1 MVKNY
6 LIVAIRNLMRNKIYA
21 TLNVLGLGIGMACC
35 LLIALFVQ
43 HELRY
48 DRGHK
53 NGDRIYQVVRETQGK
68 DGSRGFDWGTSGPL
82 GPALERDFPEVQ
94 AAVRLWHWNVKV
106 KREDRLIRT
115 RFSLVDKHV
124 FDVFDAEFVHGNP
137 QTAFAD
143 PFGMVITDRVAS
155 LLFGEEDPMG
165 RVLTVDNSIFG
176 GDYIIRGVVRA
187 QTAPST
193 IRFGLIMARM
203 PKNRWE
209 SKWITWQKFQ
219 AWRPVHTYVL
229 LQKGAHSA
237 SLSRKLPD
245 FMTRYMG
252 EEVQMHNAYHLQPF
266 HRVYLHSRADYG
278 IDRFGDIDQLYV
290 LGIVAVFILAIACV
304 NFMNLATAQSIGRA
318 REVGL
323 RKVVGATRWQLIQ
336 QFLGESLIV
345 ALLALVLALVLCA
358 LLLPVFG
365 DLIQQPLSLDREASL
380 TLLPVAVGVI
390 LATGILAGS
399 YPAFALSAWQ
409 PIETLKHQIRSG
421 NRGAWFWK
429 ALVVFQFSISIFLL
443 VGTLVVRDQISYMLN
458 RDLGF
463 ETDHLVMLQIFAPSR
478 EEHANFEQRLAA
490 RYATVKQSFLR
501 HPNVL
506 QATASRY
513 LPFPQGGGGRIWTVR
528 PEGLPGDDWRVLF
541 NEVDEDFL
549 TTMGIELVAGRNFT
563 PGKGRALQRFSSEF
577 LINESAAKGFGWEN
591 PIGKQLEWTGLGSG
605 TVVGVFKDY
614 HFAPLREK
622 IAPLALVKWSRLYAY
637 LALKVTGEHFEET
650 MAFLQ
655 TQWEKFVPDEPFRP
669 IFIDEGL
676 ASAYRNELR
685 LRKVADLSSLLAIF
699 VCCLG
704 LFGLAALSA
713 QRRTKEIGV
722 RKVLGASFGQIAL
735 MFSAEF
741 IQLVALASLI
751 AWPVAYYALN
761 NYLSNFSY
769 RIDLGVAA
777 FATSTAL
784 AMGIALFTV
793 SYQAWKAAHTNPVDA
808 LKYE

>member
-1 MVKNY
+1 MFKNY
-6 LIVAIRNLMRNKIYA
+6 LIVAIRHLMRNKIYA

-35 LLIALFVQ
+35 LLIVLFVQ

-48 DRGHK
+48 DRVHK
-53 NGDRIYQVVRETQGK
+53 KGDRIYKVVRETQGK

-82 GPALERDFPEVQ
+82 GPALARDFPEVQ
-94 AAVRLWHWNVKV
+94 AAVRMWHWNVKV
-106 KREDRLIRT
+106 ERQNRVIRA

-124 FDVFDAEFVHGNP
+124 FDVFDAEFVKGNP

-143 PFGMVITDRVAS
+143 PMGVVITERVAS
-155 LLFGEEDPMG
+155 LIFGEEDPMG
-165 RVLTVDNSIFG
+165 RVLTVDNATFG
-176 GDYIIRGVVRA
+176 GDYIIRGVMQERRD
-187 QTAPST
+187 PST
-193 IRFGLIMARM
+193 VRFGLIIARM
-203 PKNRWE
+203 PKNKWE
-209 SKWITWQKFQ
+209 SKWTRWQHFQ
-219 AWRPVHTYVL
+219 AWRPVHTYIL
-229 LQKGAHSA
+229 LQNGVHSA

-245 FMTRYMG
+245 FMARYMG
-252 EEVQMHNAYHLQPF
+252 AEVQMHNAYHLQPF

-278 IDRFGDIDQLYV
+278 IDRFGDIGQLYV
-290 LGIVAVFILAIACV
+290 LGIVAAFILAIACV

-323 RKVVGATRWQLIQ
+323 RKVVGASRWQLMQ

-345 ALLALVLALVLCA
+345 AFLALALALGLSA
-358 LLLPVFG
+358 LMLPVFN
-365 DLIQQPLSLDREASL
+365 DLIQQPLALDSEAFV
-380 TLLPVAVGVI
+380 TLLPAGVGVI

-421 NRGAWFWK
+421 AQGAWFWK

-463 ETDHLVMLQIFAPSR
+463 ETEHLVMLQIFAPSR
-478 EEHANFEQRLAA
+478 EEHADFEQRLSA

-506 QATASRY
+506 HATAARY

-528 PEGLPGDDWRVLF
+528 PEGLPGDDWRVMF

-549 TTMGIELVAGRNFT
+549 TTMGIELVAGKNFT
-563 PGKGRALQRFSSEF
+563 PGKGSALRRFSSEF
-577 LINESAAKGFGWEN
+577 LINESAVKGFGWDD
-591 PIGKQLEWTGLGSG
+591 PIGKQIEWTGLGSG

-614 HFAPLREK
+614 HFASLREK
-622 IAPLALVKWSRLYAY
+622 IAPLAFVKWSRLYAF
-637 LALKVTGEHFEET
+637 LALRVKGDHFEET

-655 TQWEKFVPDEPFRP
+655 TQWEQFVPNEPFRP

-685 LRKVADLSSLLAIF
+685 LRKVANTSSLLAIL

-713 QRRTKEIGV
+713 QRRTKEIGI
-722 RKVLGASFGQIAL
+722 RKVLGASAGQIVL

-741 IQLVALASLI
+741 IQLVAFASLI
-751 AWPVAYYALN
+751 AWPLAYYVLQHW
-761 NYLSNFSY
+761 LSNFSY
-769 RIDLGVAA
+769 RIGLG
-777 FATSTAL
+777 FAVFVMSTAL
-784 AMGIALFTV
+784 AIGIALVTV
-793 SYQAWKAAHTNPVDA
+793 SYQAWKAAHTNPIDA

>member
-1 MVKNY
+1 MFKNY
-6 LIVAIRNLMRNKIYA
+6 LIVAIRNLMRNKVYA
-21 TLNVLGLGIGMACC
+21 ILNVLGLGIGMACC

-48 DRGHK
+48 DRVHK

-82 GPALERDFPEVQ
+82 GPALERDFPEVR
-94 AAVRLWHWNVKV
+94 AAVRIWHWNVKV
-106 KREDRLIRT
+106 QRENRFIRT

-124 FDVFDAEFVHGNP
+124 FDVFDAEFVRGNP
-137 QTAFAD
+137 ETAFAD
-143 PFGMVITDRVAS
+143 PFGMVITERTAS

-165 RVLTVDNSIFG
+165 AVLTVDNSIFG
-176 GDYIIRGVVRA
+176 GDYTIRGVLRDQNA
-187 QTAPST
+187 AST
-193 IRFGLIMARM
+193 IRFGLITAHM

-209 SKWITWQKFQ
+209 NKWIRWQQFQ
-219 AWRPVHTYVL
+219 AWRPVYTYVL
-229 LQKGAHSA
+229 LQNGVRGE
-237 SLSRKLPD
+237 SLARKLPD
-245 FMTRYMG
+245 FMARYMG
-252 EEVQMHNAYHLQPF
+252 AEVQMHNAYHLQPL

-290 LGIVAVFILAIACV
+290 LGIVAAFILAIACV

-323 RKVVGATRWQLIQ
+323 RKVVGASRWQLIQ

-345 ALLALVLALVLCA
+345 AFFALALALGLSA

-365 DLIQQPLSLDREASL
+365 DLIQQPLALDSEAAL
-380 TLLPVAVGVI
+380 ALLPTAVGI
-390 LATGILAGS
+390 IAATGILAGS

-429 ALVVFQFSISIFLL
+429 ALVTFQFSISIFLL
-443 VGTLVVRDQISYMLN
+443 LGTLVVRDQLSYMLN

-463 ETDHLVMLQIFAPSR
+463 DTEHLVMLQIFAPSR
-478 EEHANFEQRLAA
+478 EEHADFERRLSA

-506 QATASRY
+506 HATASRY

-528 PEGLPGDDWRVLF
+528 PEGLPGDDWRVMF

-549 TTMGIELVAGRNFT
+549 TAMGIELVAGRNFT
-563 PGKGRALQRFSSEF
+563 PGTGRALQRFSSEF
-577 LINESAAKGFGWEN
+577 LINESAAEVFGWEN
-591 PIGKQLEWTGLGSG
+591 PIGKQIEWTGLGSG

-622 IAPLALVKWSRLYAY
+622 IAPLALVKWARLYAF
-637 LALKVTGEHFEET
+637 LALKVKGEHFEET

-655 TQWEKFVPDEPFRP
+655 TQWEEFVPDEPFRA

-685 LRKVADLSSLLAIF
+685 LRKVADISSLLAIL

-713 QRRTKEIGV
+713 QRRTKEIGI
-722 RKVLGASFGQIAL
+722 RKVLGASVGQIVR

-741 IQLVALASLI
+741 IQLVAFASLI
-751 AWPVAYYALN
+751 AWPVAYYALTN
-761 NYLSNFSY
+761 WLADFSY

-777 FATSTAL
+777 FALSTAL
-784 AMGIALFTV
+784 AIGIALVTV

>member
-6 LIVAIRNLMRNKIYA
+6 LTVAIRNLMRNKIYA

-94 AAVRLWHWNVKV
+94 TAVRLWHWNVKV
-106 KREDRLIRT
+106 KREDRSIRA

-124 FDVFDAEFVHGNP
+124 FDVFDAEFVHGDP

-143 PFGMVITDRVAS
+143 PFGMVITDRMAS

-176 GDYIIRGVVRA
+176 GDYIIRGVMRA
-187 QTAPST
+187 QTVPST

-209 SKWITWQKFQ
+209 GKWITWQKFQ

-252 EEVQMHNAYHLQPF
+252 AEVQMHNAYHLQPF
-266 HRVYLHSRADYG
+266 HRVYLHSRADYD

-304 NFMNLATAQSIGRA
+304 NFMNLATAQSIGRSA
-318 REVGL
+318 RGGVAKSGGGHPLAVDPAISGRIPDRGLVGF
-323 RKVVGATRWQLIQ
+323 GA
-336 QFLGESLIV
+336 GAGGS
-345 ALLALVLALVLCA
+345 CA

-478 EEHANFEQRLAA
+478 EEHANFEQRFGRA
-490 RYATVKQSFLR
+490 LR
-501 HPNVL
+501 HGEAIVFAPSQCVAGHGVAL
-506 QATASRY
+506 FALSPRRWRPDLDRASR
-513 LPFPQGGGGRIWTVR
+513 R
-528 PEGLPGDDWRVLF
+528 GLPGDDWRVLF

-591 PIGKQLEWTGLGSG
+591 PIGKQLE
-605 TVVGVFKDY
+605 
-614 HFAPLREK
+614 
-622 IAPLALVKWSRLYAY
+622 
-637 LALKVTGEHFEET
+637 
-650 MAFLQ
+650 
-655 TQWEKFVPDEPFRP
+655 
-669 IFIDEGL
+669 
-676 ASAYRNELR
+676 
-685 LRKVADLSSLLAIF
+685 
-699 VCCLG
+699 
-704 LFGLAALSA
+704 
-713 QRRTKEIGV
+713 
-722 RKVLGASFGQIAL
+722 
-735 MFSAEF
+735 
-741 IQLVALASLI
+741 
-751 AWPVAYYALN
+751 
-761 NYLSNFSY
+761 
-769 RIDLGVAA
+769 
-777 FATSTAL
+777 
-784 AMGIALFTV
+784 
-793 SYQAWKAAHTNPVDA
+793 
-808 LKYE
+808 